1 MRTPNPITDM
11 HRDSRVGICN
21 NNYSLYIS
29 EHWLNG
35 IRLTFILLWGAVGL
49 RETFQLLD
57 DPECDRL
64 GRQSWVL
71 LAIVATEFLI
81 CVKFG
86 WATITK
92 PLPRS
97 IALWWLAGLGIAML
111 YTVIRFYIFKPTKL
125 PQPEKE
131 SIQLSPV
138 HHSNHADTSQQN
150 NKKIL

>member
-1 MRTPNPITDM
+1 
-11 HRDSRVGICN
+11 
-21 NNYSLYIS
+21 
-29 EHWLNG
+29 
-35 IRLTFILLWGAVGL
+35 LWGAVGL

-71 LAIVATEFLI
+71 VAIVSTEFMI

-97 IALWWLAGLGIAML
+97 IALWWLAGLAFLVCIS
-111 YTVIRFYIFKPTKL
+111 KL
-125 PQPEKE
+125 KF
-131 SIQLSPV
+131 
-138 HHSNHADTSQQN
+138 H
-150 NKKIL
+150 